1 MPACPSTFPW
11 TRFAGCTKTTEGGG
25 PLDAD
30 LPTCRCFLLADA
42 EVLEDAGR
50 VGFWVKY
57 VQPDYVAAD

>member
-1 MPACPSTFPW
+1 M
-11 TRFAGCTKTTEGGG
+11 
-25 PLDAD
+25 DAD

-50 VGFWVKY
+50 GGFWVKY